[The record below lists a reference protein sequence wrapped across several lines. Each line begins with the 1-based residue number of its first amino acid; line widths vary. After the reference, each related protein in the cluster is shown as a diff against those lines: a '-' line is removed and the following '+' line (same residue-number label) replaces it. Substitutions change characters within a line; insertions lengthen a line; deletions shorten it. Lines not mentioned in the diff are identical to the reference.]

1 MILGELCLDQEVV
14 KEVRGRQRDQQ
25 LVVDEH
31 EGVSQVWRHHREER
45 RLQQH
50 EVQEPE
56 LQGGLLLGLSWP
68 LGSSHHLV
76 VQLQQVSLLD
86 LA

>member
-56 LQGGLLLGLSWP
+56 LQGRLLLGLP
-68 LGSSHHLV
+68 RTMGSTHHIL
-76 VQLQQVSLLD
+76 VQL
-86 LA
+86 